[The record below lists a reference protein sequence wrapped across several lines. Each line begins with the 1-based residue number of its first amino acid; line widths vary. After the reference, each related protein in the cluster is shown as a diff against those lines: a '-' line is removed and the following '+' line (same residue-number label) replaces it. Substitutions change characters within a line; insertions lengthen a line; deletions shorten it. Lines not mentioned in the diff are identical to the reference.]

1 MNKPG
6 SFRML
11 VRNLRLGTICV
22 DGFDIGDE
30 VLCVDYFGHPS
41 LKNGERYIVDDI
53 RNMDGAVQIAGIDG
67 WLPESAFRKVMSK
80 SMQKRIA
87 IQRGKDWEG
96 K

>member
-22 DGFDIGDE
+22 DDFDIGDE
-30 VLCVDYFGHPS
+30 VLCIDYFGHPS
-41 LKNGERYIVDDI
+41 LKNGQKYIVDDV
-53 RNMDGAVQIAGIDG
+53 RDMDGAIKIAGIDD
-67 WLPESAFRKVMSK
+67 WQPASAFQKVMSK
-80 SMQKRIA
+80 SMQKRMA
-87 IQRGKDWEG
+87 IQRGEDWDG